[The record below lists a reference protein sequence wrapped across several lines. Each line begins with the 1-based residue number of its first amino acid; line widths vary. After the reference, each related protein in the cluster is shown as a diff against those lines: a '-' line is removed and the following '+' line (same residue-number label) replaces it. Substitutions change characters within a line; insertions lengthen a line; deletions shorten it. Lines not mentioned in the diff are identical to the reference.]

1 MSVSVE
7 KLSVAYRSHRG
18 DVTAVDNVSFS
29 LADGEIMGLAGESGS
44 GKSTL
49 GNALVYLDARM
60 KTTGGKVAVDGRE
73 LPIADNNA
81 MRRRRMTE
89 VSLVPQYAMSALTPT
104 RKIGKL
110 ISDLLKSH
118 HVKDKDAVYTELR
131 RRLALIGLKED
142 VLGKYSFEL
151 SGGMRQRVTIIMST
165 LLNPSLLVAD
175 EVTSALDVSTQRAVG
190 EMLVEFRDRG
200 YIKSAI
206 TITHDLSIL
215 AQIADSI
222 AIMYAGRLAER
233 APTSVI
239 VDSPLH
245 PYTQALL
252 ASLPEVGVRHDQ
264 VTLTGIPG
272 RPPSLVNPP
281 TGCRFRERCPFA
293 FAKCTRDPA
302 VRGDQAGPP
311 GRVLEGQPGAG
322 RDGRDR
328 TGTAPEGAGMT
339 TLKLDQVSKLYPST
353 TRGGGLTPALRKVSF
368 ELKPGEVISLIGESG
383 SGKTTIGKILLRLTK
398 PTSGT
403 VTFDGKDIASYS
415 ARGLKEYYR
424 QVQGVFQDP
433 FSSYNPIYRA
443 DRVFDLVRSSYF
455 PQVSDKEWSAKIE
468 AALDAVALNPGDVL
482 GKYPHQ
488 LSGGQQQRLLIAR
501 ALLLDV
507 KVLIADEIISMLD
520 ASTRVDVLNLLVK
533 LKRQGLA
540 ILFITHDLSLGNYVS
555 DRTIILRHG
564 AIVEM
569 GATEKIF
576 GNPQHDYT
584 KMLLTAVPEL
594 HKKWQH
600 TPLDPVVVSANGAAA
615 AMASPNGKA
624 ATALAHASMLDEIT
638 HAEQVVKRDL
648 RAVFGGG
655 RAVASGKSQVAVA
668 LEPPVLHEF
677 EPDHLVAEP
686 E

>member
-1 MSVSVE
+1 
-7 KLSVAYRSHRG
+7 
-18 DVTAVDNVSFS
+18 
-29 LADGEIMGLAGESGS
+29 
-44 GKSTL
+44 
-49 GNALVYLDARM
+49 
-60 KTTGGKVAVDGRE
+60 
-73 LPIADNNA
+73 
-81 MRRRRMTE
+81 
-89 VSLVPQYAMSALTPT
+89 
-104 RKIGKL
+104 
-110 ISDLLKSH
+110 
-118 HVKDKDAVYTELR
+118 
-131 RRLALIGLKED
+131 
-142 VLGKYSFEL
+142 
-151 SGGMRQRVTIIMST
+151 
-165 LLNPSLLVAD
+165 
-175 EVTSALDVSTQRAVG
+175 
-190 EMLVEFRDRG
+190 
-200 YIKSAI
+200 
-206 TITHDLSIL
+206 
-215 AQIADSI
+215 
-222 AIMYAGRLAER
+222 
-233 APTSVI
+233 
-239 VDSPLH
+239 
-245 PYTQALL
+245 
-252 ASLPEVGVRHDQ
+252 
-264 VTLTGIPG
+264 
-272 RPPSLVNPP
+272 
-281 TGCRFRERCPFA
+281 
-293 FAKCTRDPA
+293 
-302 VRGDQAGPP
+302 
-311 GRVLEGQPGAG
+311 
-322 RDGRDR
+322 
-328 TGTAPEGAGMT
+328 MT

-353 TRGGGLTPALRKVSF
+353 ARGGGLTPALRKVSF

-383 SGKTTIGKILLRLTK
+383 SGKTTIGKVLLRLTK

-403 VTFDGKDIASYS
+403 VTFDGKDITTYTS
-415 ARGLKEYYR
+415 RGLKDYYR

-443 DRVFDLVRSSYF
+443 DRVYDLIRSSYF
-455 PQVSDKEWSAKIE
+455 PKVSDLEWSAKVE

-507 KVLIADEIISMLD
+507 KVLVADEIISMLD

-569 GATEKIF
+569 GGTEKIF

-600 TPLDPVVVSANGAAA
+600 APLDPVAVSANGAGAGTA
-615 AMASPNGKA
+615 EVLVGGAPAS
-624 ATALAHASMLDEIT
+624 TLARASIIDELT

-668 LEPPVLHEF
+668 LEPPALHEF